1 MRLADLR
8 ISVKL
13 GLIVVAAILA
23 IAAVAATTLFAT
35 WEIMLADR
43 QDKVRSIVETG
54 HSLVAAIEAKAKAGE
69 ISQDE
74 AKAQAK
80 TALKSIRY
88 DGSEYL
94 WVNDLT
100 PVMVM
105 HPIRPELD
113 GKDLSKN
120 ADPSGKL
127 LFMEFVRTVKDQ
139 KAGYVDYLWP
149 KPGFD
154 KPVAKISY
162 VKGFEPW
169 GWVIGSGLYVDD
181 LEAAFKRRA
190 LIEGAIGAA
199 IALLVALLSTLVS
212 RNISGAILR
221 LTQAMSRLAQGDTSL
236 DIPGRDR
243 RDELGQMAGA
253 VQIFKDNRIRAQE
266 LESSLDADRAR
277 QDERSKRQESMIVAF
292 DETVTHLLESVS
304 TTVKQVHGASNRLQ
318 DTAKVT
324 SEQSSQA
331 RSLSEQAGSNV
342 QAVAGAAQQLNASTA
357 EIGRRVSETTRIT
370 AEAVDGIHQTD
381 KTVSSLDVAAQKIG
395 EIVSLINDIASQTN
409 LLALNATIEA
419 ARAGEAGKGFAVVA
433 NEVKSLANQ
442 TARATGEIGQQVA
455 DIQNATRA
463 AVDSIKAVG
472 GTVDQVNTVVTSI
485 AAALDQQNAATRDIL
500 RNVEEASVGNQSVAA
515 NVDSIRQ
522 AAEQTGDMA
531 GDMFKVA
538 DELMGEAK
546 TLQSEVVSFLRNV
559 RAA

>member
-13 GLIVVAAILA
+13 GLIVVVAVLGILA
-23 IAAVAATTLFAT
+23 IASSTLYAT
-35 WEIMLADR
+35 WQIMLADR
-43 QDKVRSIVETG
+43 QDKIRSIVEAG
-54 HSLVAAIEAKAKAGE
+54 HSLVAAFEAKAKAGE
-69 ISQDE
+69 MSADE
-74 AKAQAK
+74 AKIQAR
-80 TALKSIRY
+80 TALKAIRY
-88 DGSEYL
+88 DGSEYI
-94 WVNDLT
+94 WVNDMT

-120 ADPSGKL
+120 ADPTGKL
-127 LFMEFVRTVKDQ
+127 LFMEFVRTVKEQ

-181 LEAAFKRRA
+181 LEAAFQKRA
-190 LIEGAIGAA
+190 LIEGAIMIA
-199 IALLVALLSTLVS
+199 IVLLVAVISTLVS
-212 RNISGAILR
+212 RNTTGAVLR
-221 LTQAMSRLAQGDTSL
+221 LTQAMERLAQGDTQL
-236 DIPGRDR
+236 EVPGRDR
-243 RDELGQMAGA
+243 KDELGQMAGA
-253 VQIFKDNRIRAQE
+253 VQVFKDNRIRAQE
-266 LESSLDADRAR
+266 LESTVEADRNR
-277 QDERSKRQESMIVAF
+277 QDERAKRQESMIVAF
-292 DETVTHLLESVS
+292 DETVTHLLDTVS
-304 TTVKQVHGASNRLQ
+304 QTVKQVHGASNRLQ
-318 DTAKVT
+318 DTAKAT
-324 SEQSSQA
+324 SQQSSQA
-331 RSLSEQAGSNV
+331 MNLSEQAGSNV
-342 QAVAGAAQQLNASTA
+342 QAVAGAAQELNSSAA

-370 AEAVDGIHQTD
+370 AEAVEGIHQTD
-381 KTVSSLDVAAQKIG
+381 KTVSSLDIAAQKIG

-455 DIQNATRA
+455 DIQSATRA
-463 AVDSIKAVG
+463 AVDSIKSVG
-472 GTVDQVNTVVTSI
+472 STVDQVNTVVASI
-485 AAALDQQNAATRDIL
+485 AAALEQQNAATRDIL
-500 RNVEEASVGNQSVAA
+500 RNVEEASSGNQSVAA
-515 NVDSIRQ
+515 NVGSIRQ
-522 AAEQTGDMA
+522 AAEQTGEMA
-531 GDMFKVA
+531 NAMFKVA